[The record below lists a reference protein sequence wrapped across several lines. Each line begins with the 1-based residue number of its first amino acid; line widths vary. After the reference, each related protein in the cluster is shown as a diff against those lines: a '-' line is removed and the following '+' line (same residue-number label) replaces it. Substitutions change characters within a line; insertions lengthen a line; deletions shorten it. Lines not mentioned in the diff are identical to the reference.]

1 MMGLYYTTR
10 FSKSLSFAYEIADGL
25 NMGKLSGINIEIFR
39 FLDNGQESLGEFVA
53 SRMRVPSVQIEIA
66 RYIRSDEELRD
77 NFVKNLSEVVK
88 NYI

>member
-1 MMGLYYTTR
+1 
-10 FSKSLSFAYEIADGL
+10 
-25 NMGKLSGINIEIFR
+25 MGKLSGINIEIFR